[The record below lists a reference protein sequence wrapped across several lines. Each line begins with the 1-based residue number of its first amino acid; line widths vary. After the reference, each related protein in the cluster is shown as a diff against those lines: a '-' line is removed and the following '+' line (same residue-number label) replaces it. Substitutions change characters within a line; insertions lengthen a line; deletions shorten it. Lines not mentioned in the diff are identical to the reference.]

1 MMKEAIEKGH
11 YGYIDRR
18 KKNQLIKTLICA
30 VVIVFLAG
38 LGYMIFGTKLN
49 FIMVPAML
57 MVIPMANFFVAF
69 AGLAAFDT
77 ASAEHYAAVRAYDE
91 QGMLLSDLVVV
102 NAKGARM
109 HAEFAV
115 VYKNGVIAYS
125 YSRKWKPGDI
135 ELTINDILQRRGIPM
150 RMKVY
155 SNWEE
160 FMERING
167 LEAPDSESEKRVSMA
182 KEAVLSACL

>member
-38 LGYMIFGTKLN
+38 LGYMIFGTKL
-49 FIMVPAML
+49 L

-69 AGLAAFDT
+69 AGLVAFDT

-91 QGMLLSDLVVV
+91 QGMLLSDLVIV

-155 SNWEE
+155 SSWEE

>member
-1 MMKEAIEKGH
+1 
-11 YGYIDRR
+11 
-18 KKNQLIKTLICA
+18 
-30 VVIVFLAG
+30 
-38 LGYMIFGTKLN
+38 
-49 FIMVPAML
+49 
-57 MVIPMANFFVAF
+57 
-69 AGLAAFDT
+69 
-77 ASAEHYAAVRAYDE
+77 
-91 QGMLLSDLVVV
+91 
-102 NAKGARM
+102 M

-155 SNWEE
+155 SSWEE
-160 FMERING
+160 FMDRING

>member
-91 QGMLLSDLVVV
+91 QGMLL
-102 NAKGARM
+102 
-109 HAEFAV
+109 AV

-155 SNWEE
+155 SSWEE